1 MTNYIKSEVYR
12 NLKSKGNYIF
22 LFGGM
27 GFAIFLNIALGLYS
41 NSQVNFPYGNTEFSF
56 SSFYTSMSMIMI
68 LCLPL
73 VATIYGH
80 EFKYNTLK
88 NSISYGIPRNQIY
101 FGKFLMELIISLINL
116 ICISGVYI
124 ISAYVMLENSGIVYL
139 NELLRSLI
147 ACFPLLIMSITVAH
161 CFYFIFEN
169 ETNVGVMWVGVMV
182 VIPMIVN
189 MAGRGISFL
198 EKVAYWM
205 PWNIIT
211 NIEYDSIAQTLVMHW
226 SSQEGLIEC
235 FIVGAIGT
243 IIFYILGL
251 ILFKKREIK

>member
-27 GFAIFLNIALGLYS
+27 GFAIFLNVALGLFS
-41 NSQVNFPYGNTEFSF
+41 NSQVNFPYGNTKFSF
-56 SSFYTSMSMIMI
+56 SSFYASMSLIMI

-80 EFKYNTLK
+80 EFKHHTLK

-101 FGKFLMELIISLINL
+101 FGKFLMELIISVINL

-169 ETNVGVMWVGVMV
+169 ETTVGVMWVGVMV

-205 PWNIIT
+205 PWNIM
-211 NIEYDSIAQTLVMHW
+211 NNAVYDSIAQTLVMHW
-226 SSQEGLIEC
+226 SSQEGFIEC

-243 IIFYILGL
+243 IIFYVLGL
-251 ILFKKREIK
+251 ILFNKREIN